1 VAEARP
7 SSVSRRAEQSEGG
20 LIRDL
25 RFASLLSFEMQG
37 DPLAW
42 LRSFTA
48 ALPDI
53 DADLICGGRYFV
65 ADCGGELIG
74 GAGWSLLPLS
84 FRADRLVEP
93 DGRAA
98 ALSLDSGAVL
108 VRGFFLDPDGGR
120 RAAAADLLAHVE
132 ADAARAGHDAAELVV
147 PSSAEILYRSLG
159 FRPVRRLALRVD
171 NGSLPLL
178 QMRKRLPFR
187 LKSAA

>member
-1 VAEARP
+1 VAKAQQ
-7 SSVSRRAEQSEGG
+7 SFVIRRAEKSEAG

-37 DPLAW
+37 DPLRW
-42 LRSFTA
+42 LGAITA
-48 ALPDI
+48 ALPDV
-53 DADLICGGRYFV
+53 DSDLVRDGRYFV
-65 ADCGGELIG
+65 AESGGELIG

-84 FRADRLVEP
+84 FRADRLVEA

-98 ALSLDSGAVL
+98 ALSLDAGAVL

-120 RAAAADLLAHVE
+120 RAAAADLLAHLE
-132 ADAARAGHDAAELVV
+132 ADAACAGHDAAELVV

-159 FRPVRRLALRVD
+159 FRPARRLALRVD
-171 NGSLPLL
+171 DGFVPLL
-178 QMRKRLPFR
+178 QMRKRLPVR